1 MHLNHLF
8 IFPASEGT
16 LKIAKIRRKE
26 IRYRSFFRSAFFLQP
41 GNEVVS
47 FVTSFFV
54 KSSWGKSLLC
64 VLCKLCLKTINIQS
78 CLCNRWSSNVENVFE
93 VKICVHRLFFGRT
106 VHEENVL
113 ARRFAGK

>member
-8 IFPASEGT
+8 IFSASEGT

-54 KSSWGKSLLC
+54 K
-64 VLCKLCLKTINIQS
+64 VAFV
-78 CLCNRWSSNVENVFE
+78 RAV
-93 VKICVHRLFFGRT
+93 
-106 VHEENVL
+106 
-113 ARRFAGK
+113 